1 MKIDYILSM
10 FAPKD
15 GKFFPLLEETS
26 TALKSASDGLVEL
39 FEREDPKEIP
49 DIYKKIKSAELAGD
63 KVTSKI
69 HKELCS
75 SFITPFD
82 REDVDA
88 LADEMD
94 GCIDGINR
102 IAQKVLLYE
111 PKRKLYF
118 APQMAKIIS
127 DGSAEISG
135 AIKDL
140 KTMKSSDGKLRKHY
154 KEIKRLEES
163 ADLVYEKTISEIFHS
178 ESDPIELIKQK
189 EILHEL
195 EKTVNRINKVGKTL
209 KTIYVKYA

>member
-82 REDVDA
+82 R
-88 LADEMD
+88 
-94 GCIDGINR
+94 
-102 IAQKVLLYE
+102 
-111 PKRKLYF
+111 
-118 APQMAKIIS
+118 
-127 DGSAEISG
+127 
-135 AIKDL
+135 
-140 KTMKSSDGKLRKHY
+140 
-154 KEIKRLEES
+154 
-163 ADLVYEKTISEIFHS
+163 
-178 ESDPIELIKQK
+178 
-189 EILHEL
+189 
-195 EKTVNRINKVGKTL
+195 
-209 KTIYVKYA
+209 